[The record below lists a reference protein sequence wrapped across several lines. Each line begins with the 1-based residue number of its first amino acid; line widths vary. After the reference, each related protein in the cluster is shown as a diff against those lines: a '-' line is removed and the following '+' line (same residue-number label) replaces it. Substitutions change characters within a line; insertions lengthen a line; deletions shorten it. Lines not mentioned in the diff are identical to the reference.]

1 MGTKY
6 MTRKV
11 IISRKGLDSSNSN
24 IPSPILHNK
33 IMLSIPIPSDDP
45 SHYSDLSTE
54 NCLYLDILI
63 KLGFKFNGKKNNCH
77 LDPDIYK
84 TISDRLIGWQACFGQ
99 ENVAQLHL
107 QNKGISVGDIF
118 LFFGWFKETEGL
130 PNAIKYKKDAQDI
143 HAFFGYLQ
151 IGEILTSTNDMQKV
165 KWHPHA
171 DYGEDD
177 RNTIYVASEKLL
189 NTSHPGYGVFRFS
202 EEIIL
207 TKKGYSRSKWE
218 LPSCFKGKDIS
229 YHSETSQKKDYFQSA
244 MIGQEFVSESD
255 DEIEKWII
263 SVVNTNRVDI

>member
-1 MGTKY
+1 MAK
-6 MTRKV
+6 KI

-24 IPSPILHNK
+24 IPSPILQNK
-33 IMLSIPIPSDDP
+33 TMLSIPIPNDDKTK
-45 SHYSDLSTE
+45 YSDLTVEKISYSD
-54 NCLYLDILI
+54 LLI
-63 KLGFKFNGKKNNCH
+63 KLNHEKSNFNDKCH
-77 LDPDIYK
+77 LDPDIYMSIK
-84 TISDRLIGWQACFGQ
+84 GRPKNWRACFGQ
-99 ENVAQLHL
+99 ESVAQLHL
-107 QNKGISVGDIF
+107 QNKGISIGDIF

-130 PNAIKYKKDAQDI
+130 LNVIKYKKGAQDI

-177 RNTIYVASEKLL
+177 HNTIYVASEKLL

-202 EEIIL
+202 EEINL
-207 TKKGYSRSKWE
+207 TKRGYSRSKWE

-244 MIGQEFVSESD
+244 MIGQEFVLESD
-255 DEIEKWII
+255 DEIERWII
-263 SVVNTNRVDI
+263 SIVNTNRVDI